1 MLSVFG
7 KVSNKVYKGY
17 KIRIYPTKDQIES
30 LNKHIGH
37 CRFIWNYM
45 LETQIKRFENKE
57 PRLKQFEMNK
67 LITSLKKELPWL
79 CEVSLPSLQLICKD
93 LNQAYENFFSKVSRQ
108 PKFKSKRKSKLS
120 YPVRSE
126 SNAFYFKDGLVKIP
140 VVGKLKYKA
149 DYPNLDL
156 EKVTAFRNARI
167 SFVKGKW
174 ILSFAIEYENQVLEE
189 NEKRGSI
196 GIDLGVG
203 RLAVVAHEGTKR
215 EYININKTEVVRIL
229 TRKLTHIQKVLSR
242 KYEAAKKDGKDP
254 KEKSKQILRYEA
266 LLKRIYYRLA
276 CIRLNQRQQIT
287 RELVNLHPKRIVVED
302 LNVKGMMKNRHLAK
316 AIGEMG
322 FYDFIRILEYKCEQL
337 GIEFVKADRFYPSS
351 KTCSHCG
358 CIHKGLKLSDRIF
371 VCPKCGFVIDRDYN
385 AAINL
390 MNYRNSL

>member
-1 MLSVFG
+1 M
-7 KVSNKVYKGY
+7 YKGY
-17 KIRIYPTKDQIES
+17 KIRIYPTKEQIKS

-79 CEVSLPSLQLICKD
+79 CEVSIHSLQNICKD
-93 LNQAYENFFSKVSRQ
+93 LDTAYDRLFKGTSKR
-108 PKFKSKRKSKLS
+108 PKFKSKRKAKLS
-120 YPVRSE
+120 FPVTCDKHM
-126 SNAFYFKDGLVKIP
+126 FYFKDGLVKIP

-156 EKVTAFRNARI
+156 EKVKAFRNVRI
-167 SFVKGKW
+167 SFVNSKW
-174 ILSFAIEYENQVLEE
+174 ILSFSIEYENQVLKEE
-189 NEKRGSI
+189 NKHGSL
-196 GIDLGVG
+196 GIDLGIG
-203 RLAVVAHEGTKR
+203 RLAVVAYEGTKR
-215 EYININKTEVVRIL
+215 EYININKTKTVRNL
-229 TRKLTHIQKVLSR
+229 NRKLTHIQKVLSR

-254 KEKSKQILRYEA
+254 KEKSNQILKYEA
-266 LLKRIYYRLA
+266 LLKRIYHRLA

-287 RELVNLHPKRIVVED
+287 REIVNLHPERIVVED
-302 LNVKGMMKNRHLAK
+302 LNVKGMMKNQHLAK

-322 FYDFIRILEYKCEQL
+322 FYDFINILSYKCEEL
-337 GIEFVKADRFYPSS
+337 GIELVKAGRFYPSS

-358 CIHKGLKLSDRIF
+358 YIHKGLKLSDRIF
-371 VCPKCGFVIDRDYN
+371 ICPDCGFVIDRDYN

-390 MNYRNSL
+390 MNYSVSL

>member
-1 MLSVFG
+1 M
-7 KVSNKVYKGY
+7 YKGY
-17 KIRIYPTKDQIES
+17 KIRIYPTKDQILS

-79 CEVSLPSLQLICKD
+79 CEVSIHSLQNICKD
-93 LNQAYENFFSKVSRQ
+93 LDTAYDRLFKGTSKR
-108 PKFKSKRKSKLS
+108 PKFKSKRKAKPSF
-120 YPVRSE
+120 PVRSE
-126 SNAFYFKDGLVKIP
+126 SSVFYFKDGLVKIP
-140 VVGKLKYKA
+140 VVRKLKYKA
-149 DYPNLDL
+149 DYPGLDL

-167 SFVKGKW
+167 SFVNGKW
-174 ILSFAIEYENQVLEE
+174 ILSFAIEYENQVLKDEE
-189 NEKRGSI
+189 KHGSI

-203 RLAVVAHEGTKR
+203 RLAVVAYEGIKR
-215 EYININKTEVVRIL
+215 EYININKTKTVRNL
-229 TRKLTHIQKVLSR
+229 NRKLAHVQKVLSR
-242 KYEAAKKDGKDP
+242 KYEASKKNGKD
-254 KEKSKQILRYEA
+254 SKQKSNQILKYEA
-266 LLKRIYYRLA
+266 LLKRIYHKLA

-287 RELVNLHPKRIVVED
+287 REIVNLHPERIVVED
-302 LNVKGMMKNRHLAK
+302 LNVKGMIKNRHLAR

-337 GIEFVKADRFYPSS
+337 GIELIKADRFYPSS

-358 CIHKGLKLSDRIF
+358 CINKGLKLSDRIF
-371 VCPKCGFVIDRDYN
+371 ICPDCGFVIDRDYN

-390 MNYRNSL
+390 MNYSSSL

>member
-1 MLSVFG
+1 M
-7 KVSNKVYKGY
+7 YKGY
-17 KIRIYPTKDQIES
+17 KIRIYPTKDQIQS

-57 PRLKQFEMNK
+57 PRLKFSKMAN

-79 CEVSLPSLQLICKD
+79 CEVSIHSLQNICKD
-93 LNQAYENFFSKVSRQ
+93 LDTAYDRLFKGTSKR
-108 PKFKSKRKSKLS
+108 PKFKSKRKAKLS
-120 YPVRSE
+120 FPVTCDKHM
-126 SNAFYFKDGLVKIP
+126 FYFKDGLVKIP

-156 EKVTAFRNARI
+156 EKVKAFRNVRI
-167 SFVKGKW
+167 SFVNGKW
-174 ILSFAIEYENQVLEE
+174 ILSFSIEYENQVLKEE
-189 NEKRGSI
+189 NKHGSL

-203 RLAVVAHEGTKR
+203 RLAVVAYEGTKR
-215 EYININKTEVVRIL
+215 EYININKTKTVRNL
-229 TRKLTHIQKVLSR
+229 NRKLTHIQKVLSR

-254 KEKSKQILRYEA
+254 KEKSNQTLKYEA
-266 LLKRIYYRLA
+266 LLKRIYHRLA

-287 RELVNLHPKRIVVED
+287 RELVNLHPERIVVED
-302 LNVKGMMKNRHLAK
+302 LNVKGMMKNQHLAK

-322 FYDFIRILEYKCEQL
+322 FYDFINILSYKCEEL
-337 GIEFVKADRFYPSS
+337 GIELVKAGRFYPSS

-358 CIHKGLKLSDRIF
+358 YIHKGLKLSDRIF
-371 VCPKCGFVIDRDYN
+371 ICPDCGFVIDRDYN

-390 MNYRNSL
+390 MNYSVSL

>member
-1 MLSVFG
+1 M
-7 KVSNKVYKGY
+7 YKGY
-17 KIRIYPTKDQIES
+17 KIRIYPTKEQIKS

-57 PRLKQFEMNK
+57 PRLKFSRMAN

-79 CEVSLPSLQLICKD
+79 CEVSIHSLQNICKD
-93 LNQAYENFFSKVSRQ
+93 LDTAYDRLFKGTSKR
-108 PKFKSKRKSKLS
+108 PKFKSKRKAKLS
-120 YPVRSE
+120 FPVTCDKHM
-126 SNAFYFKDGLVKIP
+126 FYFKDGLVKIP

-156 EKVTAFRNARI
+156 EKVKAFRNVRI
-167 SFVKGKW
+167 SFVNSKW
-174 ILSFAIEYENQVLEE
+174 ILSFSIEYENQVLKEE
-189 NEKRGSI
+189 NKHGSL

-203 RLAVVAHEGTKR
+203 RLAVVAYEGTKR
-215 EYININKTEVVRIL
+215 EYININKTSVVRNL
-229 TRKLTHIQKVLSR
+229 NRKLTHVQKVLSR
-242 KYEAAKKDGKDP
+242 KYEAAKKAGKDP
-254 KEKSKQILRYEA
+254 KEKSNQILKYEA
-266 LLKRIYYRLA
+266 LLKRIYHRLA

-287 RELVNLHPKRIVVED
+287 REIVNLHPERIVVED

-322 FYDFIRILEYKCEQL
+322 FYDFINILSYKCEEL
-337 GIEFVKADRFYPSS
+337 GIELVKAGRFYPSS

-358 CIHKGLKLSDRIF
+358 YIHKGLKLSDRIF
-371 VCPKCGFVIDRDYN
+371 ICPDCGFVIDRDYN

-390 MNYRNSL
+390 MNYSNSL

>member
-1 MLSVFG
+1 
-7 KVSNKVYKGY
+7 
-17 KIRIYPTKDQIES
+17 
-30 LNKHIGH
+30 
-37 CRFIWNYM
+37 M

-79 CEVSLPSLQLICKD
+79 CEVSIHSLQNICKD
-93 LNQAYENFFSKVSRQ
+93 LDTAYDRLFKGTSKR
-108 PKFKSKRKSKLS
+108 PKFKSKRKAKLS
-120 YPVRSE
+120 FPVRSE
-126 SNAFYFKDGLVKIP
+126 SSVFYFKDGLVKIP

-149 DYPNLDL
+149 DYPGLDL

-167 SFVKGKW
+167 SFVNGKW
-174 ILSFAIEYENQVLEE
+174 ILSFAIEYENQVLKDEE
-189 NEKRGSI
+189 KHGSI

-203 RLAVVAHEGTKR
+203 RLAVVAYEGTKR
-215 EYININKTEVVRIL
+215 KYNNINKTKTVRNL
-229 TRKLTHIQKVLSR
+229 NRKLTHIQKVLSR

-254 KEKSKQILRYEA
+254 KEKSNQILKYEA
-266 LLKRIYYRLA
+266 LLKRIYHRLA

-287 RELVNLHPKRIVVED
+287 REIVNLHPERIVVED
-302 LNVKGMMKNRHLAK
+302 LNVKGMIKNRHLAR

-337 GIEFVKADRFYPSS
+337 GIELIKADRFYPSS

-358 CIHKGLKLSDRIF
+358 CINKGLKLSDRIF
-371 VCPKCGFVIDRDYN
+371 ICPDCGFVIDRDYN

-390 MNYRNSL
+390 MNYSVSL

>member
-1 MLSVFG
+1 M
-7 KVSNKVYKGY
+7 YKGY
-17 KIRIYPTKDQIES
+17 KIRIYPTKEQIKS

-57 PRLKQFEMNK
+57 PRLKFSRMAN

-79 CEVSLPSLQLICKD
+79 CEVSIHSLQNICKD
-93 LNQAYENFFSKVSRQ
+93 LDTAYDRLFKGTSKR
-108 PKFKSKRKSKLS
+108 PKFKSKRKAKLS
-120 YPVRSE
+120 FPVTCDKHM
-126 SNAFYFKDGLVKIP
+126 FYFKDGLVKIP

-156 EKVTAFRNARI
+156 EKVKAFRNVRI
-167 SFVKGKW
+167 SFVNSKW
-174 ILSFAIEYENQVLEE
+174 ILSFSIEYENQVLKDEE
-189 NEKRGSI
+189 KHGSI

-203 RLAVVAHEGTKR
+203 RLAVVAYEGIKR
-215 EYININKTEVVRIL
+215 EYININKTSVVRNL
-229 TRKLTHIQKVLSR
+229 NRKLTHVQKVLSR
-242 KYEAAKKDGKDP
+242 KYEAAKKAGKDP
-254 KEKSKQILRYEA
+254 KEKSNQILKYEA
-266 LLKRIYYRLA
+266 LLKRIYHRLA

-287 RELVNLHPKRIVVED
+287 REIVNLHPERIVVED

-322 FYDFIRILEYKCEQL
+322 FYDFINILSYKCEEL
-337 GIEFVKADRFYPSS
+337 GIELVKAGRFYPSS

-358 CIHKGLKLSDRIF
+358 YIHKGLKLSDRIF
-371 VCPKCGFVIDRDYN
+371 ICPDCGFVIDRDYN

-390 MNYRNSL
+390 MNYSSSL

>member
-1 MLSVFG
+1 M
-7 KVSNKVYKGY
+7 YKGY

-57 PRLKQFEMNK
+57 PRLKFSKMAN

-79 CEVSLPSLQLICKD
+79 AEVSIHSLQNICKD
-93 LNQAYENFFSKVSRQ
+93 LDTAYDRLFRGVSKR
-108 PKFKSKRKSKLS
+108 PKFKSKRKAKPSFPLTVEHK
-120 YPVRSE
+120 
-126 SNAFYFKDGLVKIP
+126 AFYFKDGLVQVPK
-140 VVGKLKYKA
+140 VGKLKYKA

-156 EKVTAFRNARI
+156 EKVTTFRNARI
-167 SFVKGKW
+167 SFVNGKW
-174 ILSFAIEYENQVLEE
+174 ILSFTIEYENQVLNE
-189 NEKRGSI
+189 NEKHGSL

-203 RLAVVAHEGTKR
+203 RLAVVAYEGTKR
-215 EYININKTEVVRIL
+215 EYININKTKVVRNL
-229 TRKLTHIQKVLSR
+229 NRKLAHIQRILSR
-242 KYEAAKKDGKDP
+242 KYEAAKKTGKDP
-254 KEKSKQILRYEA
+254 KEKSNQILKYEA
-266 LLKRIYYRLA
+266 LLKRIYHKLA

-287 RELVNLHPKRIVVED
+287 RELVNLHPERIVVED

-322 FYDFIRILEYKCEQL
+322 FYDFINILSYKCEEL
-337 GIEFVKADRFYPSS
+337 GIELVKADRFYPSS

-358 CIHKGLKLSDRIF
+358 CINKGLKLSDRTFI
-371 VCPKCGFVIDRDYN
+371 CPECGFVIDRDYN

-390 MNYRNSL
+390 MNYSSSL

>member
-1 MLSVFG
+1 M
-7 KVSNKVYKGY
+7 YKGY
-17 KIRIYPTKDQIES
+17 KIRIYPTKDQILS

-79 CEVSLPSLQLICKD
+79 CEVSIHSLQNICKD
-93 LNQAYENFFSKVSRQ
+93 LDTAYDRLFKGTSKR
-108 PKFKSKRKSKLS
+108 PKFKSKRKAKPSF
-120 YPVRSE
+120 PVRSE
-126 SNAFYFKDGLVKIP
+126 SSVFYFKDGLVKIP

-149 DYPNLDL
+149 DYPGLDL

-167 SFVKGKW
+167 SFVNGKW
-174 ILSFAIEYENQVLEE
+174 ILSFAIEYENQVLKDEE
-189 NEKRGSI
+189 KHGSI

-203 RLAVVAHEGTKR
+203 RLAVVAYEGIKR
-215 EYININKTEVVRIL
+215 EYININKTKTVRNL
-229 TRKLTHIQKVLSR
+229 NRKLAHVQKVLSR
-242 KYEAAKKDGKDP
+242 KYEASKKNGKDS
-254 KEKSKQILRYEA
+254 KQKSKQILKYEA
-266 LLKRIYYRLA
+266 LLKRIYHKLA

-287 RELVNLHPKRIVVED
+287 RELVNLHPERIVVED
-302 LNVKGMMKNRHLAK
+302 LNVKGMIKNRHLAR

-322 FYDFIRILEYKCEQL
+322 FYDFIRILEYKCEEL
-337 GIEFVKADRFYPSS
+337 GIELIKAGRFYPSS

-358 CIHKGLKLSDRIF
+358 CINKGLKLSDRIF
-371 VCPKCGFVIDRDYN
+371 ICPDCGFVIDRDYN

-390 MNYRNSL
+390 MNYSNSL

>member
-1 MLSVFG
+1 M
-7 KVSNKVYKGY
+7 YKGY
-17 KIRIYPTKDQIES
+17 KIRIYPTKDQIQS

-45 LETQIKRFENKE
+45 LDLQIKRFENKE
-57 PRLKQFEMNK
+57 SRLKFSKMAN
-67 LITSLKKELPWL
+67 LITGLKKELPWL
-79 CEVSLPSLQLICKD
+79 CEVSIHSLQNICKD
-93 LNQAYENFFSKVSRQ
+93 LDAAYDRLFKGISKR
-108 PKFKSKRKSKLS
+108 PKFKSKRKAKPSF
-120 YPVRSE
+120 PVSCDKHI
-126 SNAFYFKDGLVKIP
+126 FYFKDGLVKIP

-156 EKVTAFRNARI
+156 EKVTAFRNVRI
-167 SFVKGKW
+167 SFVNGKW
-174 ILSFAIEYENQVLEE
+174 ILSFAVEYENQVLKE
-189 NEKRGSI
+189 NEKHGSL

-203 RLAVVAHEGTKR
+203 RLVVVAYEGTKR
-215 EYININKTEVVRIL
+215 EYININKTSVVRNL
-229 TRKLTHIQKVLSR
+229 NRKLTHVQKVLSR

-254 KEKSKQILRYEA
+254 KEKSNQILKYEA
-266 LLKRIYYRLA
+266 LLKRIYHRLA
-276 CIRLNQRQQIT
+276 CIRLNQRHQIT

-322 FYDFIRILEYKCEQL
+322 FYDFINILSYKCEQL
-337 GIEFVKADRFYPSS
+337 GIELIKADRFYPSS

-371 VCPKCGFVIDRDYN
+371 ICPECGFVIDRDYN

-390 MNYRNSL
+390 KNYSTSL

>member
-1 MLSVFG
+1 M
-7 KVSNKVYKGY
+7 YKGY
-17 KIRIYPTKDQIES
+17 KIRIYPTKEQIKS

-57 PRLKQFEMNK
+57 PRLKFSKMAN

-79 CEVSLPSLQLICKD
+79 CEVSIHSLQNICKD
-93 LNQAYENFFSKVSRQ
+93 LDTAYDRLFKGTSKR
-108 PKFKSKRKSKLS
+108 PKFKSKRKAKLS
-120 YPVRSE
+120 FPVTCDKHM
-126 SNAFYFKDGLVKIP
+126 FYFKDGLVKIP

-156 EKVTAFRNARI
+156 EKVKAFRNVRI
-167 SFVKGKW
+167 SFVNSKW
-174 ILSFAIEYENQVLEE
+174 ILSFSIEYENQVLKEE
-189 NEKRGSI
+189 NKHGSL

-203 RLAVVAHEGTKR
+203 RLAVVAYEGTKR
-215 EYININKTEVVRIL
+215 EYININKTKTVRNL
-229 TRKLTHIQKVLSR
+229 NRKLTHIQKVLSR

-254 KEKSKQILRYEA
+254 KEKSNQILKYEA
-266 LLKRIYYRLA
+266 LLKRIYHRLA

-287 RELVNLHPKRIVVED
+287 REIVNLHPERIVVED
-302 LNVKGMMKNRHLAK
+302 LNVKGMMKNQHLAK

-322 FYDFIRILEYKCEQL
+322 FYDFINILSYKCEEL
-337 GIEFVKADRFYPSS
+337 GIELVKAGRFYPSS

-358 CIHKGLKLSDRIF
+358 YIHKGLKLSDRIF
-371 VCPKCGFVIDRDYN
+371 ICPDCGFVIDRDYN

-390 MNYRNSL
+390 MNYSVSL

>member
-1 MLSVFG
+1 M
-7 KVSNKVYKGY
+7 YKGY
-17 KIRIYPTKDQIES
+17 KIRIYPTKDQIKS

-57 PRLKQFEMNK
+57 PRLKQFEMNN

-79 CEVSLPSLQLICKD
+79 CEVSIHSLQNICKD
-93 LNQAYENFFSKVSRQ
+93 LDTAYDRLFRGVSKR
-108 PKFKSKRKSKLS
+108 PKFKSKRKAKLS
-120 YPVRSE
+120 FPVTCDKHM
-126 SNAFYFKDGLVKIP
+126 FYFKDGLVKIP

-156 EKVTAFRNARI
+156 EKVKAFRNVRI
-167 SFVKGKW
+167 SFVNSKW
-174 ILSFAIEYENQVLEE
+174 ILSFSIEYENQVLKEE
-189 NEKRGSI
+189 NKHGSL

-203 RLAVVAHEGTKR
+203 RLAVVAYEGTKR
-215 EYININKTEVVRIL
+215 EYININKTKTVRNL
-229 TRKLTHIQKVLSR
+229 NRKLTHIQKVLSR

-254 KEKSKQILRYEA
+254 KEKSNQILKYEA
-266 LLKRIYYRLA
+266 LLKRIYHRLA

-287 RELVNLHPKRIVVED
+287 REIVNLHPERIVVED

-322 FYDFIRILEYKCEQL
+322 FYDFINILSYKCEEL
-337 GIEFVKADRFYPSS
+337 GIELVKAGRFYPSS

-358 CIHKGLKLSDRIF
+358 YIHKDLKLSDRIF
-371 VCPKCGFVIDRDYN
+371 ICPDCGFVIDRDYN

-390 MNYRNSL
+390 MNYSVSL

>member
-1 MLSVFG
+1 MH
-7 KVSNKVYKGY
+7 KGY

-67 LITSLKKELPWL
+67 MITSLKKELPWL
-79 CEVSLPSLQLICKD
+79 YEVSLPSLQLICKD
-93 LNQAYENFFSKVSRQ
+93 LDTAYKRLFKGTSKR
-108 PKFKSKRKSKLS
+108 PKFKSKRKAKLS

-126 SNAFYFKDGLVKIP
+126 SNAFYFKGGLVKIP

-156 EKVTAFRNARI
+156 EKVKAFRNARI
-167 SFVKGKW
+167 SYINGKW
-174 ILSFAIEYENQVLEE
+174 ILSFTIEYENQVLKDED
-189 NEKRGSI
+189 KRGSL

-203 RLAVVAHEGTKR
+203 RLAVVAFEGTKR
-215 EYININKTEVVRIL
+215 EYININKTKIVRNL
-229 TRKLTHIQKVLSR
+229 NRKLAHIQRVLSR
-242 KYEAAKKDGKDP
+242 KYEAAKKAGKDS
-254 KEKSKQILRYEA
+254 KQKSKQILKYEA
-266 LLKRIYYRLA
+266 LLKRIYYRIA
-276 CIRLNQRQQIT
+276 CIRLNQRHQIT
-287 RELVNLHPKRIVVED
+287 REMVDLHPERIVVED
-302 LNVKGMMKNRHLAK
+302 LNVRGMMKNRHLAK

-322 FYDFIRILEYKCEQL
+322 FYDFIRILEYKCNEL
-337 GIEFVKADRFYPSS
+337 GIELIKAGRFYPSS

-358 CIHKGLKLSDRIF
+358 CINKGLKLSDRIF
-371 VCPKCGFVIDRDYN
+371 TCPKCGFVIDRDYN

-390 MNYRNSL
+390 MNYSFSL